1 MSSQALAQWRKCRA
15 VELMVEGKTYD
26 QIARAVGYANRGTAH
41 RLVMTALGDRLVD
54 DVDEL
59 REFETARLDALQA
72 ALWDKAMTGDPRAT
86 NTIVRIIDRRCRL
99 LGLYHHKAVE
109 HSPRYLVMP
118 QEDSGN
124 PREATGADSDEANPS
139 PDGVDAGTW

>member
-1 MSSQALAQWRKCRA
+1 MKALA
-15 VELMVEGKTYD
+15 
-26 QIARAVGYANRGTAH
+26 
-41 RLVMTALGDRLVD
+41 DRLVD
-54 DVDEL
+54 DVDAL
-59 REFETARLDALQA
+59 RELEAMRLDALHA
-72 ALWDKAMTGDPRAT
+72 ALWDKAMTGDVRAT
-86 NTIVRIIDRRCRL
+86 NSIVIIIDRRCRL

-109 HSPRYLVMP
+109 QSPRYLVMP